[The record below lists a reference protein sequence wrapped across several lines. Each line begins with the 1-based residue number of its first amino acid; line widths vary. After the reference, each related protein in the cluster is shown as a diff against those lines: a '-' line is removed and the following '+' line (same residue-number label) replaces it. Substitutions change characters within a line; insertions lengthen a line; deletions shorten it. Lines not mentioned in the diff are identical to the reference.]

1 MNQITIKQA
10 QDFIHLA
17 KSHKVKEIFRKWEY
31 PLFGYHGFVFFFIK
45 GNIKFVCKPKCIHER
60 SIIWNSDIK
69 TIDVE

>member
-1 MNQITIKQA
+1 MKQITIKDIK
-10 QDFIHLA
+10 DFMRLA
-17 KSHKVKEIFRKWEY
+17 KDHKVKEIFRKWEY

-45 GNIKFVCKPKCIHER
+45 GNIKFIYFPECKHDR